1 MTTAKKTGA
10 DGTSPQQR
18 ARATERRKCACG
30 RRLLVG
36 RQRKCVLCRKETAK
50 HTRRV
55 AHVRNTYDLEAHE
68 LAALKA
74 LADGKCMGCLAPR
87 RYELHVDHDHLVE
100 RVWTTRMS
108 IRMLLCASCN
118 GVLRKAAD
126 SASTLRRLADH
137 LDHWPSLGVIPDVIG
152 TTLDRRLT

>member
-1 MTTAKKTGA
+1 MTTAKK
-10 DGTSPQQR
+10 
-18 ARATERRKCACG
+18 KCACG

-36 RQRKCVLCRKETAK
+36 RQRKCVLCRKETTKA
-50 HTRRV
+50 TRRV

-68 LAALKA
+68 LEAMKT

-118 GVLRKAAD
+118 GVLRKAGD
-126 SASTLRRLADH
+126 SASTLRRLADN
-137 LDHWPSLGVIPDVIG
+137 LDCWPSVGVIPDVIG
-152 TTLDRRLT
+152 RTGDSRLP